1 MDGWLKLCG
10 AALLCVVSIVV
21 IRQLHRDGALPL
33 QWLGVLLFGVAVLG
47 MMQPLVSFALELVG
61 TSALG
66 EVAALLL
73 RGLGV
78 AYLTQLC
85 ADVCRQSGEAQIAA
99 GVENAGRV
107 QLLLLALPT
116 LQQLVET
123 AGQLLQ
129 SL

>member
-21 IRQLHRDGALPL
+21 VRQLHRDGALPL
-33 QWLGVLLFGVAVLG
+33 QWLGALLLGAAVLG
-47 MMQPLVSFALELVG
+47 MMQPLVSFTLDLVG

-66 EVAALLL
+66 EVATLLL

-85 ADVCRQSGEAQIAA
+85 ADVCRQSGEGQIAV